1 MESFKRFIEAKSAVI
16 MSERDARKILK
27 FPTSTMDFV
36 SLTQYKGYYLVAEE
50 DFDDDR
56 SQMYFQVFDKSKKL
70 VKVKIKN
77 EAEFKAFVDKQ

>member
-1 MESFKRFIEAKSAVI
+1 
-16 MSERDARKILK
+16 
-27 FPTSTMDFV
+27 MDFV